1 MIKETLLIGVLALTG
16 CASMPDVVTYKSEPV
31 ERPALVLPDT
41 SELELRNADWEII
54 TEDNV
59 EVLWKQLEETG
70 EPIVIYA
77 LTTEGYEALSLNMAD
92 VIKLLSQQK
101 AVIEAYKEYYEQT
114 EKSIDDYNKTE
125 KKMEIKKDGFFNKWL
140 NDNKSS
146 DDNKTKKTT
155 LF

>member
-16 CASMPDVVTYKSEPV
+16 CASMPDVITYKSEPV
-31 ERPALVLPDT
+31 DRPALVLPDT

-54 TEDNV
+54 TEENA
-59 EVLWKQLEETG
+59 EILWKELQESG

-114 EKSIDDYNKTE
+114 EKSIDNYNNTE
-125 KKMEIKKDGFFNKWL
+125 KKIEVEKDGFFSKWL
-140 NDNKSS
+140 SDNE
-146 DDNKTKKTT
+146 TKQT
-155 LF
+155 LFD

>member
-16 CASMPDVVTYKSEPV
+16 CASMPDVITYKSEPV

-41 SELELRNADWEII
+41 VELELRNADWEII
-54 TEDNV
+54 TEENA
-59 EVLWKQLEETG
+59 ETLWKELQESG

-114 EKSIDDYNKTE
+114 EKNIDNYNNTD
-125 KKMEIKKDGFFNKWL
+125 KKMEVKKDGFFSKWL
-140 NDNKSS
+140 DDNKS
-146 DDNKTKKTT
+146 DNKNKQT
-155 LF
+155 LFD

>member
-1 MIKETLLIGVLALTG
+1 MIKETLLIGVLAFTG
-16 CASMPDVVTYKSEPV
+16 CASMPDVITYKSEPV
-31 ERPALVLPDT
+31 DRPALVLPDT

-54 TEDNV
+54 TEENA
-59 EVLWKQLEETG
+59 ETLWKELQESG

-114 EKSIDDYNKTE
+114 EKSIDNYNNTE
-125 KKMEIKKDGFFNKWL
+125 KKIEVEKDGFFSKWL
-140 NDNKSS
+140 SDNE
-146 DDNKTKKTT
+146 TKQT
-155 LF
+155 LFD

>member
-16 CASMPDVVTYKSEPV
+16 CASMPDVITYKSEPV
-31 ERPALVLPDT
+31 DRPALVLPDT
-41 SELELRNADWEII
+41 VELELRNADWEII
-54 TEDNV
+54 TEENA
-59 EVLWKQLEETG
+59 EILWKELQESG

-114 EKSIDDYNKTE
+114 EKSIDNYNNTE
-125 KKMEIKKDGFFNKWL
+125 KKIEVEKDGFFSKWL
-140 NDNKSS
+140 SDNE
-146 DDNKTKKTT
+146 TKQT
-155 LF
+155 LFD

>member
-16 CASMPDVVTYKSEPV
+16 CASMPDVITYKSEPV

-41 SELELRNADWEII
+41 VELELRNADWEII
-54 TEDNV
+54 TEENA
-59 EVLWKQLEETG
+59 ETLWKELQESG

-114 EKSIDDYNKTE
+114 EKNIDNYNNTD
-125 KKMEIKKDGFFNKWL
+125 KKMEVKKDGFFSNWL
-140 NDNKSS
+140 KDNKS
-146 DDNKTKKTT
+146 DNKNKQT
-155 LF
+155 LFD

>member
-16 CASMPDVVTYKSEPV
+16 CASMPDVITYKSEPV
-31 ERPALVLPDT
+31 DRPALVLPDT

-54 TEDNV
+54 TEENA
-59 EVLWKQLEETG
+59 ETLWKELQESG
-70 EPIVIYA
+70 EPIVLYA

-114 EKSIDDYNKTE
+114 EKNIDNYNNTD
-125 KKMEIKKDGFFNKWL
+125 KKMEVKKDGFFSKWL
-140 NDNKSS
+140 DDNKS
-146 DDNKTKKTT
+146 DNKNKQT
-155 LF
+155 LFD

>member
-1 MIKETLLIGVLALTG
+1 MIKETLLIGVLAFTG
-16 CASMPDVVTYKSEPV
+16 CASMPDVITYKSEPV
-31 ERPALVLPDT
+31 DRPALVLPDT

-54 TEDNV
+54 TEENA
-59 EVLWKQLEETG
+59 ETLWKELQESG

-114 EKSIDDYNKTE
+114 EKSIDNYNNTE
-125 KKMEIKKDGFFNKWL
+125 KEIEVKKDGFFNKWL
-140 NDNKSS
+140 SDNK
-146 DDNKTKKTT
+146 NKQT
-155 LF
+155 LFD

>member
-16 CASMPDVVTYKSEPV
+16 CASMPDVITYKSEPV
-31 ERPALVLPDT
+31 DRPALVLPDT

-54 TEDNV
+54 TEENA
-59 EVLWKQLEETG
+59 ETLWKELQESG

-114 EKSIDDYNKTE
+114 EKSIDNYNNTE
-125 KKMEIKKDGFFNKWL
+125 KKIEVEKDGFFSKWL
-140 NDNKSS
+140 SDNE
-146 DDNKTKKTT
+146 TKQT
-155 LF
+155 LFD

>member
-16 CASMPDVVTYKSEPV
+16 CASMPDVITYKSEPV
-31 ERPALVLPDT
+31 DRPALVLPDT
-41 SELELRNADWEII
+41 VELELRNADWEII
-54 TEDNV
+54 TEENA
-59 EVLWKQLEETG
+59 ETLWKELQESG

-114 EKSIDDYNKTE
+114 EKSIDNYNNTE
-125 KKMEIKKDGFFNKWL
+125 KKIEVEKDGFFSKWL
-140 NDNKSS
+140 SDNE
-146 DDNKTKKTT
+146 TKQT
-155 LF
+155 LFD